1 MNEGA
6 KFASATTA
14 TPMPLD
20 EYTDEKK
27 NTISPPKLAGDGNT
41 RSLPGYHIRLGI
53 DTTFVSGTGETALPI
68 IRYAEGRTDARAA
81 SHVPQIPQ
89 QLHAATRAAHIAG
102 ALFF

>member
-14 TPMPLD
+14 TPMHLE

-41 RSLPGYHIRLGI
+41 RSFDGLSPSVWEL
-53 DTTFVSGTGETALPI
+53 DTTFVSGNGETALPI
-68 IRYAEGRTDARAA
+68 IRYAE
-81 SHVPQIPQ
+81 VFWLMQK
-89 QLHAATRAAHIAG
+89 LLLNWKCG
-102 ALFF
+102 AMI